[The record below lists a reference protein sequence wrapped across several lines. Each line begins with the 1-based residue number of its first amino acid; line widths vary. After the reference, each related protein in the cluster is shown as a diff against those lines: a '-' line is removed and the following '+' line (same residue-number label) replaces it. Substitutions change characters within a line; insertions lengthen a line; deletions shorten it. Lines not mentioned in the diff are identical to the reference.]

1 MNPGQGEAGQN
12 QDPPVNWVRV
22 CRGVQSSCVDGGKMQ
37 EQTI

>member
-1 MNPGQGEAGQN
+1 MNPGQGEAGQY
-12 QDPPVNWVRV
+12 QDPHVNWVRV